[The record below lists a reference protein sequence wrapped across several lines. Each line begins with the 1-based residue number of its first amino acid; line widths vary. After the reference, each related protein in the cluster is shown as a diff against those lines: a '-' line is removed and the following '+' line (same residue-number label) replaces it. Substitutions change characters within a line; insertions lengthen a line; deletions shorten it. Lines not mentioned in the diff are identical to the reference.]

1 MSSKSLDNRTH
12 SEKNAAPLGR
22 VSADRVLMRLKNRG
36 PQTAGDLG
44 AALGITGEG
53 CRQQLARL
61 ADEGLV
67 ASVSEARGVGRPS
80 LVWRLTPR
88 GNARFPDTHAELTVQ
103 LIDSVRSE
111 LGERAL
117 EQLVAARERTMEA
130 QYAEAMKGAKGLK
143 ARIKRLVELRNR
155 DGYMA
160 EWTTRDGGYLLVENH
175 CPICAAATACIGFCR
190 SELEMFSKLLGPD
203 VTVTRVEHLIEGAR
217 RCAYEITANSSPK
230 KRTRIASK
238 RVPGAAALPCTE
250 VSFP

>member
-1 MSSKSLDNRTH
+1 MSSKNLENQPP
-12 SEKNAAPLGR
+12 SENDAPLGR
-22 VSADRVLMRLKNRG
+22 ASADRVLMRLKNRG

-44 AALGITGEG
+44 TALGITGEA

-103 LIDSVRSE
+103 LIDTVRSE
-111 LGERAL
+111 LGEHAL

-130 QYAEAMKGAKGLK
+130 QYAEAMKGATGLK
-143 ARIKRLVELRNR
+143 ARIKRLVELRTR

-160 EWTTRDGGYLLVENH
+160 EWTTRRNGFLLIENH
-175 CPICAAATACIGFCR
+175 CPICAAATACVGFCR
-190 SELEMFSKLLGPD
+190 SELELFSKLLGPGAS
-203 VTVTRVEHLIEGAR
+203 VNRVEHLIEGAR
-217 RCAYEITANSSPK
+217 RCAYEITPNSRGK
-230 KRTRIASK
+230 KRHA
-238 RVPGAAALPCTE
+238 P
-250 VSFP
+250 